1 MKKSITRLT
10 FLLATAF
17 GFNSNAQ
24 SPVAITFDEPT
35 FTLTPNSYYQNTV
48 LNDWSSGVTKFR
60 YAWNTSFGGYWES
73 GTAYTNKKD
82 TADGT
87 FSNLYGCAAFGAY
100 NGNNY
105 ATSQDGAVI
114 TFSNNTTQVSGFFI
128 TNTTY
133 AWKTIKNGNGFSRKF
148 GDTTGTNSGGL
159 YPQGGYPDYF
169 KLVVFGYRGGVKN
182 ADSAQFYL
190 ADYRFTTS
198 SSDYIIKNWQYLNCT
213 AIGVVDSLVFKMRSS
228 DVGSFG
234 MNTPGF
240 FSMDNFTTV
249 NTVGIEEL
257 ESVSNSVVSPN
268 PTNGDVNVTFDC
280 KNETHLLINVLD
292 LTGKVLTTQLLQSN
306 LGTNS
311 VQVKMETLDSG
322 LYFIKFSDSNTSK
335 LIKVVKL

>member
-1 MKKSITRLT
+1 MKKSITKLT

-35 FTLTPNSYYQNTV
+35 FTLTPNSYYKNTV
-48 LNDWSSGVTKFR
+48 TNDWSSGVAKFR
-60 YAWNTSFGGYWES
+60 YSWNSSFGGFWES

-82 TADGT
+82 TVDGT
-87 FSNLYGCAAFGAY
+87 FSNLYGCAAYGAY

-228 DVGSFG
+228 DFGSFG

-240 FSMDNFTTV
+240 FSIDNFTTV
-249 NTVGIEEL
+249 NTVGINEL
-257 ESVSNSVVSPN
+257 ESVSNSVVFPN
-268 PTNGDVNVTFDC
+268 PTTNN
-280 KNETHLLINVLD
+280 INIEFEAKKEAILNINILD
-292 LTGKVLTTQLLQSN
+292 ITGKIVFSNTIQSI
-306 LGTNS
+306 LGSNS
-311 VQVKMETLDSG
+311 VELKMDALEAG
-322 LYFIKFSDSNTSK
+322 LYFIEMSDSNSSK
-335 LIKVVKL
+335 RIKIVKL